1 MPHRLYAHT
10 SNRLHRVPCKA
21 VIVLDVRG
29 AKDENKSCEH
39 AIRLAMSHS
48 MATLLTGFRKAEHQ
62 THPAD
67 RDSVDILLQCL
78 PQQMGLPPDTQT
90 TTASL
95 ALERNVA
102 SPGSHLQHEPDIGF
116 VETTTVIPPA
126 VASLVNAKDEI
137 FRRLRTWDEDVAV
150 HP

>member
-1 MPHRLYAHT
+1 MDPR
-10 SNRLHRVPCKA
+10 
-21 VIVLDVRG
+21 
-29 AKDENKSCEH
+29 
-39 AIRLAMSHS
+39 
-48 MATLLTGFRKAEHQ
+48 LTGFRLAQHP

-67 RDSVDILLQCL
+67 RDPVDILLQCL
-78 PQQMGLPPDTQT
+78 SQQMGLPPDTQT

-126 VASLVNAKDEI
+126 VASLVDAKDEI
-137 FRRLRTWDEDVAV
+137 FRWLRTRVEDGAMHISDCRTVPVGRETTDTAPRIRCPRTGHLGTDENRATK
-150 HP
+150 PSRL

>member
-1 MPHRLYAHT
+1 MDP
-10 SNRLHRVPCKA
+10 
-21 VIVLDVRG
+21 
-29 AKDENKSCEH
+29 
-39 AIRLAMSHS
+39 RLA
-48 MATLLTGFRKAEHQ
+48 GFRLAQHP

-67 RDSVDILLQCL
+67 RDPVDILLQCL
-78 PQQMGLPPDTQT
+78 SQQMGPPPNTQT

-137 FRRLRTWDEDVAV
+137 SRWLRTRVEDGAV
-150 HP
+150 HISD